1 MKNMKKSKDDYS
13 QKLKH
18 TDIIYLFLLIQGID
32 LKTRKQE
39 YYCFLVE
46 QFYFGHYEGR
56 NKHTSLLLVVK
67 KLFIM
72 KTKILLMK
80 FLFSFFFLIRSQYTW
95 VLCVTKKY

>member
-1 MKNMKKSKDDYS
+1 MIEKIWKNQRLGLEDDYS

-46 QFYFGHYEGR
+46 QFYLG
-56 NKHTSLLLVVK
+56 
-67 KLFIM
+67 
-72 KTKILLMK
+72 
-80 FLFSFFFLIRSQYTW
+80 Q
-95 VLCVTKKY
+95 